1 MKNVVRRKLFSGE
14 TCLGTFITVGNPD
27 IVDVLKQLNF
37 DWLVFDTEHSYLST
51 GDVKTMLQA
60 LGEKVSP
67 IVRIGQIDQY
77 LAKRALDIGSEGIL
91 APLVNSAEEAELLV
105 KCCMYPPLG
114 VRGAGPGRVT
124 AYGMKMKEYFGSAN
138 DELLIA
144 VQIETKEALSRAA
157 EIIGTK
163 RVDVGF
169 VGPTDLSISLGVTDR
184 SSPKL
189 LEAMQSVVKT
199 CNDLGKVP
207 GTLAVSPEEAERFLK
222 MGFKF
227 LALASDTR
235 FLAAGA
241 QSFLSVRSTN
251 Q

>member
-1 MKNVVRRKLFSGE
+1 MLAGE

-27 IVDVLKQLNF
+27 IVDVLKHLNF
-37 DWLVFDTEHSYLST
+37 DWFLFDMEHSYLST
-51 GDVKTMLQA
+51 SEVKTMLQV
-60 LGEKVSP
+60 LGDKASP

-77 LAKRALDIGSEGIL
+77 LVKRALDIGSEGLL
-91 APLVNSAEEAELLV
+91 APLVNSPEEAEKLV
-105 KCCMYPPLG
+105 KYSMYPPGG
-114 VRGAGPGRVT
+114 VRGAGPVRAT
-124 AYGMKMKEYFGSAN
+124 AYGINMREYLATAN

-144 VQIETKEALSRAA
+144 VQIETKEALSRAR

-169 VGPTDLSISLGVTDR
+169 VGPNDLSISLGVTDR

-189 LEAMQSVVKT
+189 LDAMQSVVKV
-199 CNDLGKVP
+199 CSDLGKVP
-207 GTLAVSPEEAERFLK
+207 GTLAVSPEEAGRFLK

-235 FLAAGA
+235 LLATGA
-241 QSFLSVRSTN
+241 QSFLSVRSSK
-251 Q
+251 